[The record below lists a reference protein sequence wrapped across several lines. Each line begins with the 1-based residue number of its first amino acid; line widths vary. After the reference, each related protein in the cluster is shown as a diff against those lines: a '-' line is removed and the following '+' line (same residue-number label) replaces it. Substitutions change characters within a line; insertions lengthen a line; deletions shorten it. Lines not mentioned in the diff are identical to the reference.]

1 MRRFSVAISE
11 DLRQKIMILAE
22 QKKQSFEDCVNQAL
36 YEYIETSQ
44 DNYKTDLCAV
54 DSLERSFFLSI
65 GE

>member
-1 MRRFSVAISE
+1 MRQFSIAISE
-11 DLRQKIMILAE
+11 DLRRKITVLAK
-22 QKKQSFEDCVNQAL
+22 QKKQSVEDCINQAL

-54 DSLERSFFLSI
+54 DNLERSFFLSI